1 MGAGSDRYRRKNRL
15 RSRSL
20 RSQNLILQIITEPES
35 KHRMIYAPMSGVGGI
50 VYDKDA
56 VYIEL
61 GHGAEAQRA
70 KKVFGSTYSWSG
82 ESLPGQSTMSV
93 I

>member
-1 MGAGSDRYRRKNRL
+1 
-15 RSRSL
+15 
-20 RSQNLILQIITEPES
+20 
-35 KHRMIYAPMSGVGGI
+35 MIYSPMSGVGGI

-70 KKVFGSTYSWSG
+70 KKVCLVPAFLLNN
-82 ESLPGQSTMSV
+82 SLFNHRTGPNPILPYIIAKPHTALPLPT
-93 I
+93 